1 LWEWEEEGVHCAE
14 DESGRKWMKVDVR
27 KVKWAEVERAG

>member
-1 LWEWEEEGVHCAE
+1 MGRRGCAE
-14 DESGRKWMKVDVR
+14 DEIGRKWMKVDVR